1 MKIAITTSWLP
12 AFTAIGVALAPAS
25 ADVGALARPVGRVA
39 PALNVV
45 TSTTD
50 LYDIARAVGGP
61 RIAVVHISEGYQDPH
76 FVDPKP
82 SFILQLRKADV
93 FAFVGLDLEIGW
105 MNLLLDGAKN
115 PRIRMGGPGYVDVS
129 QVIPV
134 LDVARG
140 NVDRSQGDVHPR
152 GNPHYWLHPENGR
165 RIARLFRDKFV
176 QLDPAGKA
184 QYDRGLADFTAT
196 LNAAEQAWAPLVAQI
211 KGKPVVAYHT
221 SWRYFAEYTG
231 MNIVGFMEPKPGV
244 PPSPSHL
251 LGLVRTMRQTGAKL
265 IIMEPFYNQRTVN
278 VVAKQTGATV
288 LVIPPSVGGEK
299 GLDTYV
305 QLMKHDI
312 TQVAN
317 ALR

>member
-1 MKIAITTSWLP
+1 MSIRSTGRWIT
-12 AFTAIGVALAPAS
+12 AAAVAAGLAPTVA
-25 ADVGALARPVGRVA
+25 AAGPRVAARAA

-50 LYDIARAVGGP
+50 LYDIAREVGGT
-61 RIAVVHISEGYQDPH
+61 RVSVVHISEGYQDPH

-105 MNLLLDGAKN
+105 MNLLLDGARNQK
-115 PRIRMGGPGYVDVS
+115 IRQGGSGYLDVS
-129 QVIPV
+129 QVVPV

-176 QLDPAGKA
+176 QLDPAGRA
-184 QYDRGLADFTAT
+184 DYDRGLTAFVT
-196 LNAAEQAWAPLVAQI
+196 KLGTAERSWAPLVAQI

-221 SWRYFAEYTG
+221 SWRYFADYTG

-265 IIMEPFYNQRTVN
+265 IIMEPFYDRRTVD
-278 VVAKQTGATV
+278 VIAKQTGATV
-288 LVIPPSVGGEK
+288 LVLPPSVGGVK
-299 GLDTYV
+299 GLDDYV
-305 QLMKHDI
+305 QLLRNNI